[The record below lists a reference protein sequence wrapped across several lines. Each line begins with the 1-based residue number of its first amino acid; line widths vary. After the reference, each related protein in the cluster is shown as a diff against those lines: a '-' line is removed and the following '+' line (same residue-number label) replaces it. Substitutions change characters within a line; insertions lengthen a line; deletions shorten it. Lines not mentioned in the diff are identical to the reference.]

1 MPVRNSRI
9 YSFIKIIMHEFS
21 IAVSMVD
28 IALEYAEKSNA
39 SKVNEIE
46 LEIGELSGVVYDA
59 MEFAM
64 ESAIKGTLLEGAKI
78 NIVAP
83 PGVGKCNS
91 CNKEFRLVNIY
102 DACPYCGAYNPK
114 VINGKELR
122 VKSLNID

>member
-1 MPVRNSRI
+1 
-9 YSFIKIIMHEFS
+9 MHEFS

-28 IALEYAEKSNA
+28 IAVEYAKKSNA

-64 ESAIKGTLLEGAKI
+64 EAAIKGTLIEGAKI
-78 NIVAP
+78 KIIAP
-83 PGVGKCNS
+83 PGMAKCRS
-91 CNKEFRLVNIY
+91 CNHEFRIDNIF
-102 DACPYCGAYNPK
+102 DACPECGAYNPT
-114 VINGKELR
+114 VISGKELR